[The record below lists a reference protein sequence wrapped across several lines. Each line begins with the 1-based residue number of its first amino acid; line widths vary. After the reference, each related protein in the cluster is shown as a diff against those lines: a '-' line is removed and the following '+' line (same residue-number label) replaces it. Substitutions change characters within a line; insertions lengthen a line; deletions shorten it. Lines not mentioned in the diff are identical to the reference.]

1 MLSFYVLSL
10 ILLNIIVLSLFV
22 LSVGALFK
30 LIKRR
35 NKLEC
40 FSLSDQILL
49 YVVIKLLNKFP
60 LNYNLGGQAW
70 EPTKMK
76 FSIPFGIAF
85 LTDFK

>member
-22 LSVGALFK
+22 LSVGALYE
-30 LIKRR
+30 LINRR
-35 NKLEC
+35 NKLVC

-49 YVVIKLLNKFP
+49 YIVIKLLNKLP
-60 LNYNLGGQAW
+60 LYYNLRGQAW
-70 EPTKMK
+70 EPTKMM

-85 LTDFK
+85 LADFK